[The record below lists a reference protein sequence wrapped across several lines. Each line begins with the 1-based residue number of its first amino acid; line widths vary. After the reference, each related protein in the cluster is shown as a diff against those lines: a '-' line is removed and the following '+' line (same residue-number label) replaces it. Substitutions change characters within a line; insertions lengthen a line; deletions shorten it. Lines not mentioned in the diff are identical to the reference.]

1 MRLNR
6 NTMVFCKL
14 LRVAA
19 IALACGSADL
29 LFAQDLRP
37 ISATL
42 AARIATSGRKTIAVV
57 DFTDLE
63 GDATRLGRFLAE
75 EVSVDL
81 VAEAKGFDV
90 IDRTHLKAILQEHRL
105 SATGLIDPQTARKLG
120 LIAGAD
126 ALLTGTMTPLGDS
139 IRLDLKVLDTQSAK
153 MLTAASTDIPKTPAI
168 ASLLS
173 EQTLSSSSTPSSSSH
188 DGRPTDNVLAT
199 QAEVTA
205 EESRFLFAVRKCQ
218 RSGKVLTCTGYVKN
232 KSEKRR
238 TINISFGGPT
248 IVDDL
253 GNQYSARY
261 DRVRL
266 GSGGTV
272 QELEPDLPVN
282 FSIEIEDADPAAN
295 KASLIL
301 SCYLPDQGGFKVALK
316 DVRIVPK

>member
-1 MRLNR
+1 MHRNR
-6 NTMVFCKL
+6 NIMVFSNL
-14 LRVAA
+14 LWTVA
-19 IALACGSADL
+19 ICLACGAPDL
-29 LFAQDLRP
+29 LLAQDLKP
-37 ISATL
+37 VSATL

-63 GDATRLGRFLAE
+63 GNATRLGRFLAE

-90 IDRTHLKAILQEHRL
+90 IDRTHLKTILQEHRL

-139 IRLDLKVLDTQSAK
+139 IRLDLKVLDTQTAK

-168 ASLLS
+168 TSLLN
-173 EQTLSSSSTPSSSSH
+173 EQTFSSSPTASSDSP
-188 DGRPTDNVLAT
+188 GAQPLKNVLAN

-238 TINISFGGPT
+238 LINLSFSTPT
-248 IVDDL
+248 VVDDL

-261 DRVRL
+261 ERVHF
-266 GSGGTV
+266 GSGNPG

-282 FSIEIEDADPAAN
+282 FSFEIEDVDPAASR
-295 KASLIL
+295 AAVIL
-301 SCYLPDQGGFKVALK
+301 SCYLPEQGNFKVALK
-316 DVRIVPK
+316 NVRIEQK